1 MAVAQKRIGRVSLN
15 NEPNWVT
22 GDVGSLPAETSRKRP
37 QVAMTQKAAKES
49 KNKRSEE
56 EEGPIQQSDL
66 LKPLMM
72 DIAKKGL
79 NFAFQKW
86 IKRLENPQK
95 RTKTQKPKKVI
106 VVGAGMAGL
115 VAAYELQQVG
125 HDVILLESQMRVG
138 GRIHSLAGEKYGFEK
153 EPCAEGRPLI

>member
-1 MAVAQKRIGRVSLN
+1 MGRVSLN
-15 NEPNWVT
+15 NEPNWAT

-49 KNKRSEE
+49 KKKRSEE
-56 EEGPIQQSDL
+56 EEEPIQQSDL

-86 IKRLENPQK
+86 IKRLENP
-95 RTKTQKPKKVI
+95 
-106 VVGAGMAGL
+106 
-115 VAAYELQQVG
+115 
-125 HDVILLESQMRVG
+125 
-138 GRIHSLAGEKYGFEK
+138 
-153 EPCAEGRPLI
+153 